1 MTARKLFL
9 ALAVVVAIALS
20 ASVLAEP
27 PLRQWTGA
35 APATAP
41 AAVLSNGEL
50 IVADPA
56 GDQYRYWRPDWNWP
70 ITTDLDLLEARVYSD
85 GQNLYVRYRFQTLNS
100 KYSPY
105 VMLVM
110 DFTPDFGFEG
120 FSEWLPDWSDTKLP
134 WEWDAII
141 GVNLGK
147 NEKQPF
153 VFYRSW
159 TPKFVG
165 TLAVDQDNAVI
176 EASVPLAELPD
187 FPRSGKVKM
196 LVVVFA
202 NDYGGIWDPGKKEA
216 YDPVVGIYVN
226 EETFYACNIYDI
238 AGQAPTWTEV
248 YGGWGK
254 GVQEVPVYY
263 TVSTSNGVFT
273 SLVDYGRRV
282 SYARSLARRTII
294 YPPLPGQLRNWAGN
308 PPPSAPGYAVVSGEA
323 IITDPAGDQY
333 RYWRP
338 DWNWPITTDLD
349 VLEVRLYSDGQD
361 LYVRVKLSTLQ
372 SEYSPYV
379 MIPIDFTPD
388 DPGDGFSEW
397 LPDWSD
403 TNLPWK
409 WDAVIGINFGKSEQ
423 SPFVFYRDWSPTF
436 VGQLAIDKPQGV
448 IEAKIPL
455 SSLPGF
461 PTSGRIK
468 YTVVIFANS
477 YGGVWDPGQSN
488 AVDPSAGTQVTENE
502 GYASDVYDVAGQT
515 PTSEE
520 VYGGWNVVHDVTV
533 NTAFVAQLSN
543 GYFIEITLTPI

>member
-1 MTARKLFL
+1 MRGRQAFL
-9 ALAVVVAIALS
+9 TLPVLIALALS
-20 ASVLAEP
+20 ASALAEP
-27 PLRQWTGA
+27 SLRQWTGT
-35 APATAP
+35 PPSIPP
-41 AAVLSNGEL
+41 AAVLSQGEL
-50 IVADPA
+50 IIADIA

-85 GQNLYVRYRFQTLNS
+85 GQNLYVRYKFQTLKS

-110 DFTPDFGFEG
+110 DFTPDLDFDG
-120 FSEWLPDWSDTKLP
+120 FSEWLPDWSDTNLP
-134 WEWDAII
+134 WKWDAIV

-153 VFYRSW
+153 IFYHSW

-176 EASVPLAELPD
+176 EASVPLAELPN
-187 FPRSGKVKM
+187 FPRNGKVKM
-196 LVVVFA
+196 VIVVFA

-216 YDPVVGIYVN
+216 YDPMVGIRVN
-226 EETFYACNIYDI
+226 EETFYACNVYDI

-273 SLVDYGRRV
+273 SLADYGRRV

-308 PPPSAPGYAVVSGEA
+308 PPPSAPGYAVVSGEV
-323 IITDPAGDQY
+323 IVTDPTGDQY

-349 VLEVRLYSDGQD
+349 VLEVRLYSDGQN

-372 SEYSPYV
+372 NEYSPYV

-397 LPDWSD
+397 LPDLSD
-403 TNLPWK
+403 TKLPWK
-409 WDAVIGINFGKSEQ
+409 WDAVVGINFGKSGQ
-423 SPFVFYRDWSPTF
+423 FPFVFYRDWSPTF
-436 VGQLAIDKPQGV
+436 VGQLAIDKSQGV

-461 PTSGRIK
+461 PTNGMIK

-477 YGGVWDPGQSN
+477 FGGVWDPGQSN
-488 AVDPSAGTQVTENE
+488 AEDPSTGGQVTESE

-515 PTSEE
+515 PTSAE
-520 VYGGWNVVHDVTV
+520 VYGGWSADHDVTV
-533 NTAFVAQLSN
+533 DTAFIAQLSN
-543 GYFIEITLTPI
+543 GYFIGITPV